1 MAPKT
6 INSEVQLVFRKKTH
20 GQVIGAELQE
30 GFTHIGTAMSEA
42 GRLAVEQLGPRVEAA
57 RESAGPALEAGR
69 KAVAPKVAAA
79 MAAAAPAVASARD
92 TLGPRVE
99 AARDAIGP
107 RVEAART
114 AAAPR
119 VAAAVAAAQIAA
131 TKAAAD
137 LGPRVEAAQKTLK
150 DDVVPRLEAAQMAA
164 RAYATPRVAAAR
176 EAMAPVL
183 EDALDALSASV
194 DTARSELEAR
204 RAELAA
210 GAAKSTRRARKK
222 AKKARKKAGSKRL
235 ELEAKALATAAHLK
249 RTAGIKPTPR
259 RWPWALVLLAV
270 GAAVFVVL
278 RRKKDDW
285 TPAPGGDGPVPSY
298 REDPMPGDSGK
309 TVSDATTAPGDD
321 TPPDTDLGTQTAQQA
336 LGRDVPGS
344 TPGEG
349 TAGGTD
355 EPPVINDKA

>member
-1 MAPKT
+1 
-6 INSEVQLVFRKKTH
+6 
-20 GQVIGAELQE
+20 
-30 GFTHIGTAMSEA
+30 
-42 GRLAVEQLGPRVEAA
+42 
-57 RESAGPALEAGR
+57 
-69 KAVAPKVAAA
+69 
-79 MAAAAPAVASARD
+79 
-92 TLGPRVE
+92 
-99 AARDAIGP
+99 
-107 RVEAART
+107 
-114 AAAPR
+114 
-119 VAAAVAAAQIAA
+119 VAAAQTAA
-131 TKAAAD
+131 TKVAAD

-150 DDVVPRLEAAQMAA
+150 DDVVPRLEVAQTAA

-176 EAMAPVL
+176 EAVAPVL

-210 GAAKSTRRARKK
+210 SATKSTRRARKT
-222 AKKARKKAGSKRL
+222 AKKARKKAGKKRH

-249 RTAGIKPTPR
+249 RTAGVKPNPR

-285 TPAPGGDGPVPSY
+285 TPAPAGDGPVPSY
-298 REDPMPGDSGK
+298 REDPVTSNSGK

-344 TPGEG
+344 TPGEAS
-349 TAGGTD
+349 AGGTD
-355 EPPVINDKA
+355 EPPAINDKA